1 MSRRRT
7 RRRTR
12 RKSRRKTRRHRKK
25 KRKTKKKGG
34 VKHKFRK
41 NCLTS
46 IRTSDNLIEPMEM
59 YKNKFQK
66 YCGYDDYK
74 IKIKNWCQN
83 QDKIDGV
90 NLKRAAKIWCDPKFP
105 NDIQMLQLFL
115 ADNNDQRVR
124 NRNNK
129 TKRKSFRS
137 AFYDAEV

>member
-1 MSRRRT
+1 MSRRKS

-12 RKSRRKTRRHRKK
+12 RKSRRKSRRRRK

-34 VKHKFRK
+34 VKNQFRK
-41 NCLTS
+41 NCLSS
-46 IRTSDNLIEPMEM
+46 IKTSDNLIDPIEM

-83 QDKIDGV
+83 QDKINGP
-90 NLKRAAKIWCDPKFP
+90 NLKNAAKIWCDPKHP

-124 NRNNK
+124 NRKNK
-129 TKRKSFRS
+129 TRRKSFRS
-137 AFYDAEV
+137 AFYDAKV